1 MAAVWPPIGLAEP
14 GLTLTAS
21 TPPPMASRNP
31 SSAGLIASSARTCAV
46 FGLVRSLVSWPAQ
59 PCASSCTPAWAC
71 ASMKPG
77 STHFP
82 VASTTATPD
91 GTANPGPSTAAIF
104 PSRSRTV
111 PPSIGSPSTGTTRPP
126 TIAVS
131 VTRPILGPA
140 NPAGPRPLAEEE
152 FGQHRRDHLG
162 LHAMVVALH
171 HDQPGPGDDRRG
183 LGHRAVEP
191 VRAGAAAQHQDRHRD
206 RGQQSR

>member
-1 MAAVWPPIGLAEP
+1 MAAVWPPIGLADP

-21 TPPPMASRNP
+21 TPPAMASRKP
-31 SSAGLIASSARTCAV
+31 SSAGLIASSARTWAV

-77 STHFP
+77 STHSP
-82 VASTTATPD
+82 VASTTVTPD

-140 NPAGPRPLAEEE
+140 NPANPANPAGPRAPETLAEEE

-162 LHAMVVALH
+162 RHAMVVALH
-171 HDQPGPGDDRRG
+171 HDQPGSGDDG
-183 LGHRAVEP
+183 
-191 VRAGAAAQHQDRHRD
+191 
-206 RGQQSR
+206 